1 MPRHFFALRHASIRF
16 VGQGQVMLGATYVE
30 PSSLGI
36 VAALTCHRSFK
47 RVHRFQVSF
56 LGCCAGERD
65 VAYHFFYSIPSS
77 EWTLSQ
83 FESGTLCCARNPRYA
98 TSLPIEVWSDQL
110 RCLPR

>member
-1 MPRHFFALRHASIRF
+1 MSQVCQGPKVPRHFFALRHASIRF

-65 VAYHFFYSIPSS
+65 VAYHFSILFPLQNGHSRN
-77 EWTLSQ
+77 LSQ
-83 FESGTLCCARNPRYA
+83 ARCAVHAILDMPHLY
-98 TSLPIEVWSDQL
+98 P
-110 RCLPR
+110 